1 MDTLTASTRAIKSD
15 DESVYNSNENSIQH
29 LTTERDALAFQIK
42 SALDGAAFDGQ
53 QIKEQQA
60 KDWIDQAQA
69 LIDQAHALAG
79 S

>member
-1 MDTLTASTRAIKSD
+1 LDTLTASTKGIVST
-15 DESVYNSNENSIQH
+15 DETVYNSYEHAIQD
-29 LTTERDALAFQIK
+29 LTTKRDALASQIK

-60 KDWIDQAQA
+60 KDWIEQAQS

-79 S
+79 